1 MRIAIF
7 DGDPRAPGTALD
19 RELSACTEQ
28 AVARGDRCERLRL
41 ADLKLHQCVGCFDC
55 WVKTPGRC
63 RLRDEGEHLVA
74 ALARADLVVFA
85 APMRMGF
92 VASLLKRANDRV
104 IPILLP
110 YIDVMGGE
118 CHHLVRYHE
127 LDVALVVERGDAT
140 AEELAATERIYKRL
154 AKNMSGKFAW
164 FKVVDTPRAEELSS
178 MNPSREEQGH
188 ALGAH

>member
-1 MRIAIF
+1 MRIANF
-7 DGDPRAPGTALD
+7 DGDARGPGSALD
-19 RELSACTEQ
+19 REITLFIEEAAAC
-28 AVARGDRCERLRL
+28 GDRCERLRL

-63 RLRDEGEHLVA
+63 RLRDDGARLVA
-74 ALARADLVVFA
+74 ALVRADVVVFA

-92 VASLLKRANDRV
+92 VASLLKRANDRA

-118 CHHLVRYHE
+118 CHHLVRYHA
-127 LDVALVVERGDAT
+127 LDVALLVERGDAT

-154 AKNMSGKFAW
+154 AKNMSGKFVW
-164 FKVVDTPRAEELSS
+164 FKMVEAARTEELVSTDD
-178 MNPSREEQGH
+178 SRKEQSH

>member
-7 DGDPRAPGTALD
+7 DGDPRVPGSLLD
-19 RELSACTEQ
+19 RDLIAFTEQ

-63 RLRDEGEHLVA
+63 RLRDDGGHLVA
-74 ALARADLVVFA
+74 ALARADLVVLA

-110 YIDVMGGE
+110 YIDVMRGE
-118 CHHLVRYHE
+118 CHHLLRYHA

-164 FKVVDTPRAEELSS
+164 FKVVDAPRAEDLASTS
-178 MNPSREEQGH
+178 NSRKEQSH

>member
-7 DGDPRAPGTALD
+7 DGDARARGSALD
-19 RELSACTEQ
+19 RELTLFIEQSA
-28 AVARGDRCERLRL
+28 VRGDRCERLRL

-63 RLRDEGEHLVA
+63 RLRDDGARLVT
-74 ALARADLVVFA
+74 ALVRADVVVFA

-118 CHHLVRYHE
+118 CHHVVRYHA
-127 LDVALVVERGDAT
+127 LDVALLVERGDAT
-140 AEELAATERIYKRL
+140 AEELAATERIYQRL

-164 FKVVDTPRAEELSS
+164 FKVVETACAGELVSAD
-178 MNPSREEQGH
+178 NSRKEQSH